1 MKLEQIHKSINYIF
15 SDENLLKEALTHPS
29 LAFEKIDAL
38 PDNQRLEFLGDAVLQ
53 LVLTNDLFMRFPQ
66 FSEGLLTKLRSRLVS
81 TKALEEYAIFIN
93 LGNHILLG
101 KGEEKSGGRSRTG
114 ILADAFEALIG
125 AIYLD
130 SDFDTAKDFIL
141 FCCNDKMSRVVSDP
155 IEKNPKGELQ
165 EILQS
170 RSQEAPNYRVI
181 SQSGPDHDRLFT
193 TEVFWKNLVLGEGS
207 GKSKKEA
214 ESNAAISAIKN
225 ERWL

>member
-1 MKLEQIHKSINYIF
+1 MKLEQIYKSINYIF
-15 SDENLLKEALTHPS
+15 RDENLLKEALTHSS

-170 RSQEAPNYRVI
+170 QSHEAPNYRVI
-181 SQSGPDHDRLFT
+181 SQSGPDHDRSFT

-214 ESNAAISAIKN
+214 ESNAAVSAIEN
-225 ERWL
+225 RRWL

>member
-170 RSQEAPNYRVI
+170 RSQEAANYRVI

>member
-1 MKLEQIHKSINYIF
+1 MKLEQIYKSINYIF
-15 SDENLLKEALTHPS
+15 RDENLLKEALTHSS

-181 SQSGPDHDRLFT
+181 SQSGPDHDRSFT

-214 ESNAAISAIKN
+214 ESNAAVSAIEN
-225 ERWL
+225 RRWL

>member
-1 MKLEQIHKSINYIF
+1 MKLEQIYKSINYIF

-141 FCCNDKMSRVVSDP
+141 YCCNDKMSRVVSDP